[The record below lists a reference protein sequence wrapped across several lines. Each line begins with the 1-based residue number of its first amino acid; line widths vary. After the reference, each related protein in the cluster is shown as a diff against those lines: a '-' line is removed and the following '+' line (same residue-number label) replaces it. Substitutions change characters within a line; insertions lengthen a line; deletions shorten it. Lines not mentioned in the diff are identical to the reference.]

1 MIYSLLSIFSP
12 CIFFLLP
19 FLLQHPSAGLKPK
32 TRDHYHSHRLSY
44 WNNLI
49 PKLHVPG
56 SLFSPTTPSGIE
68 HHLLTDH
75 HDRDSYEGVT
85 RDSTSSRLRAL
96 LDAPLNSESSFFQG
110 SSSSSSNAL
119 KNITKDASSIK
130 SSTKSPSLSTTSV
143 KLSSSSSSSDHL
155 TKSLSASNLD
165 SSQSHHNH
173 QQQDASSSSSSFPS
187 PPKSI
192 LNASS
197 LIIQENSLAVL
208 LLGLGT
214 FLLVINAGLF
224 FRSHYNKNGRNRA
237 SNNSNSGGNISGSN
251 MSHGNMTSGI
261 LQVTIS
267 LTSRFST
274 SSPLT
279 LHVSSLQLLV
289 PTFDGVY
296 VDKILGCLF
305 WCLSLYL
312 TFFLY
317 YFIPLDVKSM

>member
-1 MIYSLLSIFSP
+1 M
-12 CIFFLLP
+12 
-19 FLLQHPSAGLKPK
+19 KPK
-32 TRDHYHSHRLSY
+32 TRDHYHSHRLSH

-96 LDAPLNSESSFFQG
+96 LDSPLNSESSFFQG
-110 SSSSSSNAL
+110 SSSSSSNAM
-119 KNITKDASSIK
+119 KNMTTKDTSSIK

-155 TKSLSASNLD
+155 PKSLSASNVD

-173 QQQDASSSSSSFPS
+173 QQDASSSSSSSSSFPS

-224 FRSHYNKNGRNRA
+224 FRSHYNKNGRNRT
-237 SNNSNSGGNISGSN
+237 SNNPNPGGN
-251 MSHGNMTSGI
+251 
-261 LQVTIS
+261 
-267 LTSRFST
+267 
-274 SSPLT
+274 
-279 LHVSSLQLLV
+279 VSE
-289 PTFDGVY
+289 
-296 VDKILGCLF
+296 
-305 WCLSLYL
+305 
-312 TFFLY
+312 
-317 YFIPLDVKSM
+317 